1 MLVLSR
7 KEGEAVYIGDDI
19 KVTITRINGGKVR
32 IGIETGE
39 KVSVLRGE
47 LFDAARSQSARSQS
61 ASVKTD
67 YKTLVA
73 IN

>member
-47 LFDAARSQSARSQS
+47 LFDAARSQSA
-61 ASVKTD
+61 SVKTD